1 LSFGLEK
8 PVYLVYKK
16 EFGLGV
22 KKAKPI
28 RKKAELPQQ
37 SSVEVAKAWAA
48 KNTGAA
54 FGLGLAV
61 VVVAMLVGGYFAYER
76 SNLGSARAAYGLIA
90 AKLPGEG
97 ADNAAEWN
105 KVIPDLRKFIA
116 GYGNS
121 APTLDAK
128 MNLARGYFETGSY
141 ARAVDTWREALK
153 AAPSDSSLKPLILY
167 QLGYACQAAAKPEE
181 ALKAWTE
188 LKRLKAP
195 ALERETDWNLGRLYQ
210 QKKEFS
216 KAVEMFSLASQAPG
230 DYPPAPQIDERLAAI
245 KIGKTK

>member
-1 LSFGLEK
+1 LA
-8 PVYLVYKK
+8 
-16 EFGLGV
+16 LGV

-48 KNTGAA
+48 QNTGAA
-54 FGLGLAV
+54 IGLGLAV
-61 VVVAMLVGGYFAYER
+61 LVVAMLLGGFYAYEH
-76 SNLGSARAAYGLIA
+76 SNSGSARAAYGLLA

-116 GYGNS
+116 AYGNS

-128 MNLARGYFETGSY
+128 MTLAKGYFETGRY
-141 ARAVDTWREALK
+141 AQAVDTWRETLNAVS
-153 AAPSDSSLKPLILY
+153 SDSSLKPLILY

-188 LKRLKAP
+188 LKRLKPP
-195 ALERETDWNLGRLYQ
+195 ALEREADWNLGRLYQ
-210 QKKEFS
+210 ERKEFS
-216 KAVEMFSLASQAPG
+216 KAIEMFSLASQAPG
-230 DYPPAPQIDERLAAI
+230 DYPPGPQIDERLAAI